1 MNRAVLIGRLTSPP
15 ETRQTPNGVS
25 VTTFSL
31 AVNRRMNREVTDYF
45 NIVAWRGLADI
56 CAKHLVKGQRIA
68 VTGEIQTRSYD
79 DKNGVKRYVTE
90 IVADEIE
97 FLDKPSGASAATSSS
112 ATTKTADAG
121 SGELAELE
129 GVEVLEDEELPF

>member
-56 CAKHLVKGQRIA
+56 CAKHLVKGQRIS

-97 FLDKPSGASAATSSS
+97 FLDKPSGASATTSSS
-112 ATTKTADAG
+112 ATTKTAESEPD
-121 SGELAELE
+121 SLADME
-129 GVEVLEDEELPF
+129 GVEMLEEEELPF